1 MAVGGI
7 GKKML
12 GFADE
17 VWEGMSKGV
26 GNGAAKRVSGTIL
39 NSNKSTLQRA
49 ALKNLKRGVGDT
61 GEAASRAVARS
72 KTVFANT
79 RNNAVD
85 AFKKAGRDDL
95 SNLAKN
101 MKGMPTGNQLNRRVG
116 TRIGDARNTF
126 GTRLGDNLVGGYRDT
141 IKGMKGKDLTMSN
154 VKAAAKTAF
163 SDPKTGKL
171 STGKVAGAVVT
182 AGVAGRVVTGGG
194 LYRDRNGAVNI
205 PGIPLL

>member
-17 VWEGMSKGV
+17 VWAGMSKGV
-26 GNGAAKRVSGTIL
+26 GDGAAKKLSTSVL
-39 NSNKSTLQRA
+39 NSNKSTLQKA
-49 ALKNLKRGVGDT
+49 AVRNLKT
-61 GEAASRAVARS
+61 G
-72 KTVFANT
+72 
-79 RNNAVD
+79 
-85 AFKKAGRDDL
+85 AGN
-95 SNLAKN
+95 SGKITAKN
-101 MKGMPTGNQLNRRVG
+101 ITNTKIGGSIKVAKQNAKKVSLTGG
-116 TRIGDARNTF
+116 KIAGDSC
-126 GTRLGDNLVGGYRDT
+126 GVRLGDNLVGGYRDT

>member
-26 GNGAAKRVSGTIL
+26 GDGAAKRVSGTIL
-39 NSNKSTLQRA
+39 NSNKSTLQKT
-49 ALKNLKRGVGDT
+49 ALKNLRRGVGDT
-61 GEAASRAVARS
+61 GEAASRAVTYS
-72 KTVFANT
+72 KNVFKET
-79 RNNAVD
+79 KNNAIDV
-85 AFKKAGRDDL
+85 FQKAGRDDL
-95 SNLAKN
+95 VNYAKN
-101 MKGMPTGNQLNRRVG
+101 MKGMSTQGRLNRRVG
-116 TRIGDARNTF
+116 TRVGHRDTF
-126 GTRLGDNLVGGYRDT
+126 GVKLGDNLVGGYRDT
-141 IKGMKGKDLTMSN
+141 IKGMKGKDFNMQNLGDAGKS
-154 VKAAAKTAF
+154 AF

-194 LYRDRNGAVNI
+194 LYRDRNGSFNV